1 MGWPLDPSSRAGIRL
16 QGRDR
21 LSCTLYCMVN
31 LVFSRKKHI
40 LVLSPHRHSTTAIVS
55 PHTMAFA
62 RFPRFIRWLGEKN
75 FIWNNIDAETLFAF
89 SMLCGRLAF
98 HLRGMYNTVF
108 LSRNTPIIEESL
120 K

>member
-1 MGWPLDPSSRAGIRL
+1 MHSV
-16 QGRDR
+16 
-21 LSCTLYCMVN
+21 LYGK
-31 LVFSRKKHI
+31 FSVQSKKTR

-89 SMLCGRLAF
+89 SMLCEKLQQ
-98 HLRGMYNTVF
+98 GMA
-108 LSRNTPIIEESL
+108 
-120 K
+120 

>member
-1 MGWPLDPSSRAGIRL
+1 MHSVLYGKFSVQSKKTHFGFKPPSPQYHSYCESTHHGI
-16 QGRDR
+16 
-21 LSCTLYCMVN
+21 CTVSTVYKMV
-31 LVFSRKKHI
+31 I
-40 LVLSPHRHSTTAIVS
+40 
-55 PHTMAFA
+55 
-62 RFPRFIRWLGEKN
+62 GEKN

>member
-1 MGWPLDPSSRAGIRL
+1 
-16 QGRDR
+16 
-21 LSCTLYCMVN
+21 
-31 LVFSRKKHI
+31 
-40 LVLSPHRHSTTAIVS
+40 
-55 PHTMAFA
+55 MAFA

-98 HLRGMYNTVF
+98 HLCGMYNTVF